1 VGAAVQWV
9 VLATQHLLSTGRV
22 HLLVHHLDD
31 DASLVQTTAAC
42 TAVHLDV
49 LASRHP
55 AEVPAVELSRGRVRD
70 FERECCESRHDP
82 NHRSRMRDVQA
93 SSLCWRSQRCCA
105 RYKYN
110 DAANYKYND
119 AAKMMSRLILSDAVV
134 NFSSKA
140 ASPITCESRQPT
152 SASHPRHTA
161 RASTTA
167 HTPLLSPPAVVPT
180 LPDAG

>member
-1 VGAAVQWV
+1 MGAAVQWV
-9 VLATQHLLSTGRV
+9 VLATQHLLGTGRV
-22 HLLVHHLDD
+22 HLLVRHLDD
-31 DASLVQTTAAC
+31 DRS
-42 TAVHLDV
+42 
-49 LASRHP
+49 SRPRRPARPFNWTYSP
-55 AEVPAVELSRGRVRD
+55 AETQRKSLPSNFRVAASATLSGNVAKVAMAQK
-70 FERECCESRHDP
+70 
-82 NHRSRMRDVQA
+82 HRSRMRDVQGFKHHHFF
-93 SSLCWRSQRCCA
+93 WRSSA
-105 RYKYN
+105 NYKYN

-119 AAKMMSRLILSDAVV
+119 AAKMMSLLILSDAVV

-140 ASPITCESRQPT
+140 ASPITCEGRQPT